1 MVNTINTRSYN
12 MAKQQLSNDTLKAL
26 RDKLLKDANEAATSR
41 NEMEF
46 VPDVGKKT
54 TVRFLPPKNPE
65 DLFYWVHSYHYLPNV
80 KKYLYTQHDYLV
92 NGERMKD
99 PIDVAVNSWYETAKT
114 NKDDAL
120 YKIAGTLKRK
130 KHYFFQVLI
139 VDEPDPEK
147 KFKILVDRSN
157 DGKLARLICVK
168 MGLPFFIDPSTKWV
182 DKTSLDIDPD
192 KRYFDLIDFENG
204 HDFKIVKTQNG
215 KETWDVSYAD
225 SFVIETPR
233 ALTDEEKKIV
243 KASRI
248 DLKEYIKAEE
258 KYAVV
263 KGALE
268 NFIESLGGDAPD
280 SDEDDTASD
289 VASSVDAEEE
299 EVEEETPAPKAKAKK
314 SAKNPVE
321 DSSDEDIDEM
331 LKEIE

>member
-1 MVNTINTRSYN
+1 
-12 MAKQQLSNDTLKAL
+12 MAKQTVSNSTLKSL
-26 RDKLLKDANEAATSR
+26 RDKMLKDAAEAAASR

-46 VPDVGKKT
+46 TPEVGKKT

-80 KKYLYTQHDYLV
+80 KKYLYTNKEYLV
-92 NGERMKD
+92 NGERIKD
-99 PIDVAVNSWYETAKT
+99 PIDVAVNSWYETAKA

-168 MGLPFFIDPSTKWV
+168 MGLPFFIDPSSKWV

-192 KRYFDLIDFENG
+192 KRYFDLLDFDEG
-204 HDFKIVKTQNG
+204 HDFKIVKTQVG
-215 KETWDVSYAD
+215 KESWDISYAD

-233 ALTDEEKKIV
+233 ALTAEEKKIINN
-243 KASRI
+243 SRI
-248 DLKEYIKAEE
+248 DLKEYIEAEQ
-258 KYAVV
+258 KFSVV
-263 KGALE
+263 KAALE
-268 NFIESLGGDAPD
+268 NFIESLGGNAPD
-280 SDEDDTASD
+280 DGDDDTTSD
-289 VASSVDAEEE
+289 VASEVNAKDADVE
-299 EVEEETPAPKAKAKK
+299 EVEEEEEVVEKPKAKGKQVTKAKK
-314 SAKNPVE
+314 PIEEST
-321 DSSDEDIDEM
+321 DDDIDEM